1 MKWTHLIHYIYLPL
15 IQLYFARQPSSPPA
29 AVDDRADDLPNAL
42 AVIVEFF
49 NAFPGP
55 LRNSIEGKNTLK
67 ITCVLDEFQ

>member
-15 IQLYFARQPSSPPA
+15 IQLYFARQLSSPPA

-55 LRNSIEGKNTLK
+55 QR
-67 ITCVLDEFQ
+67 

>member
-42 AVIVEFF
+42 AVIW
-49 NAFPGP
+49 
-55 LRNSIEGKNTLK
+55 
-67 ITCVLDEFQ
+67 Q

>member
-1 MKWTHLIHYIYLPL
+1 MKWTHLIHSIYLPL
-15 IQLYFARQPSSPPA
+15 IQLYFARQLSSPPA

-55 LRNSIEGKNTLK
+55 QRNSIEGKNTLK
-67 ITCVLDEFQ
+67 ITCVLDEFP